1 MGFKLNKWDKRF
13 LEIVHIMTS
22 WSKDPSTKCAAL
34 IVRPNRSIVSFGVN
48 NFPQGIEDKPE
59 RLNDR
64 PLKYELVVH
73 SEENALLHA
82 REKVVGYT
90 MYCSTVPCCRCAM
103 SMIQMSIG
111 QVICIAPSED
121 YISRWGESIKKTL
134 ALFEEAGVQ
143 VRWEENY

>member
-34 IVRPNRSIVSFGVN
+34 LVRPNRSIVSFGVN

-73 SEENALLHA
+73 SETNALLHA
-82 REKVVGYT
+82 RENVAFCT

-103 SMIQMSIG
+103 SMIQVGITR
-111 QVICIAPSED
+111 VICIAPSED
-121 YISRWGESIKKTL
+121 YISRWGDSIKKTID
-134 ALFEEAGVQ
+134 LFVEAGVIIG
-143 VRWEENY
+143 WEGK